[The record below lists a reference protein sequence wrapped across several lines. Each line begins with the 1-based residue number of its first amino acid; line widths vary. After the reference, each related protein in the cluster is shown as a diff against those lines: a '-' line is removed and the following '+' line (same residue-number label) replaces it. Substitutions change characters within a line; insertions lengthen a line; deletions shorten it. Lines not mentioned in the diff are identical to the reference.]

1 MNAAPA
7 KRRIVVIED
16 DADMAAMISKMLGR
30 HGYETIIAADG
41 VEAIPRVMAGDVQ
54 MIILDIM
61 MPFFSG
67 YWYCDVFKKN
77 PATKGIPVLIISALD
92 RKSDIEKGLKLGA
105 DAYMT
110 KPFTEEKL
118 IETFESIFARY
129 QKGPAKRTKK

>member
-1 MNAAPA
+1 MNATPA
-7 KRRIVVIED
+7 ARRIVVIED
-16 DADMAAMISKMLGR
+16 DVDMAAMISKMLGR
-30 HGYETIIAADG
+30 HGHEVIIAADG
-41 VEAIPRVMAGDVQ
+41 VEAIPKVMAGDVH

-77 PATKGIPVLIISALD
+77 PSTRDIPVLIISALD
-92 RKSDIEKGLKLGA
+92 RESDIEKGLKLGA

-118 IETFESIFARY
+118 VATIDSIFAQR
-129 QKGPAKRTKK
+129 GKK